1 MLPARRTLGRWLTVA
16 LSLSLAACT
25 GTAPAPASAPA
36 ADAVPAPRAAAR
48 PEAVAPAT
56 ARRWGIAIHGG
67 AGTITRQGVSPEREA
82 EYAAKLREALDA
94 GHRILARGGSSLDA
108 VQAAINVME
117 DSPLFNAGKGAVL
130 TNAGTAELDASIM
143 EGKTLN
149 AGAVA
154 GVQHVRNPIDA
165 ARLVMEKSP
174 HVMLA
179 REGADAFARENGLAM
194 VPQEYFITEARRR
207 TLERQKAA
215 EANRPTSDAGD
226 DPLYS
231 SPDDRKYGT
240 VGAVALDQAGNLAA
254 GTSTGGMSNKR
265 WGRIGDAP
273 VIGAGTYADNASCAV
288 SATGHGEYFIRVA
301 VAHDICARV
310 EYLGATIDEAG
321 EATLARVAELGGD
334 GGVII
339 MDARGNRAWPFNT
352 AGMFRGYR
360 GATGEPVVEM
370 FGN

>member
-1 MLPARRTLGRWLTVA
+1 MIQARRSRGLWPAAALLLGLGACVGT
-16 LSLSLAACT
+16 AADP
-25 GTAPAPASAPA
+25 APAP
-36 ADAVPAPRAAAR
+36 VPEATPR
-48 PEAVAPAT
+48 PEAMAPST
-56 ARRWGIAIHGG
+56 APGWGIAIHGG
-67 AGTITRQGVSPEREA
+67 AGTITRQGIPPEREA
-82 EYAAKLREALDA
+82 EYQAKLREALDA

-108 VQAAINVME
+108 VQSAINVME

-143 EGKTLN
+143 EGHTLN

-179 REGADAFARENGLAM
+179 REGADAFARENGLTM

-215 EANRPTSDAGD
+215 EANRPTSDASD

-310 EYLGATIDEAG
+310 KYLGATIEEAG
-321 EATLARVAELGGD
+321 RATLDRVAELGGD

-360 GATGEPVVEM
+360 GATGDAVVEM

>member
-1 MLPARRTLGRWLTVA
+1 MTQARRSRGLWPSAA
-16 LSLSLAACT
+16 LLLALAACV
-25 GTAPAPASAPA
+25 GTAVDPAPAPAPEA
-36 ADAVPAPRAAAR
+36 ASR
-48 PEAVAPAT
+48 PEAVAPSGAP
-56 ARRWGIAIHGG
+56 RWGIAIHGG
-67 AGTITRQGVSPEREA
+67 AGTITRQGVPPEREA
-82 EYAAKLREALDA
+82 EYQAKLREALDA

-130 TNAGTAELDASIM
+130 TNTGTAELDASIM

-179 REGADAFARENGLAM
+179 REGADAFARENGLTM

-288 SATGHGEYFIRVA
+288 SATGHGEYFIRAA
-301 VAHDICARV
+301 VAHDICARMKYQGAALDV
-310 EYLGATIDEAG
+310 AARATIDH
-321 EATLARVAELGGD
+321 VAALGGD
-334 GGVII
+334 GGVIA
-339 MDARGNRAWPFNT
+339 MDARGNYTWPFNT

-360 GATGEPVVEM
+360 GATGEAVVEM
-370 FGN
+370 FGS